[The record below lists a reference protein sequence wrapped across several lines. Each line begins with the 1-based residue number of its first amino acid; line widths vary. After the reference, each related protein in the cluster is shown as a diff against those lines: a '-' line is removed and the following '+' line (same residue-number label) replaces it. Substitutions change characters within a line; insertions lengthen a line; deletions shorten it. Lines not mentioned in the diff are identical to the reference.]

1 MTSRTSTPDLRTPV
15 GAGGLRSGDRV
26 RVRSREEILATLDAD
41 GRSENLPFMPEMLK
55 FAGRTL
61 PVDSVVHRTC
71 DTVSGRSELRGMTG
85 TVHLRDARCDGSA
98 HGGCQAR
105 CLLYWRQ
112 EWLEPVGT
120 PQDAQ
125 APGPAA
131 DDPQPDADQ
140 DVPAVLAAAVRG
152 AGHRDDDP
160 VYSCQATRM
169 PEATCPVSG
178 KDVRL
183 WVKDV
188 QSRNA
193 RVRTAAVS
201 FAAHALTYLKVLG
214 RRWPKDPVPTGE
226 KRRHPPL
233 NLQPGDLVEVKSLPE
248 IEATL
253 DQHNRLRGL
262 FFAVEMTPYCGR
274 RARVLAR
281 VERIIDEKTGRMLSL
296 RDCLMLEDVWCD
308 GRLHFLCGRKI
319 YAYWR
324 EAWLRRAPEVGTG
337 AAE

>member
-1 MTSRTSTPDLRTPV
+1 
-15 GAGGLRSGDRV
+15 
-26 RVRSREEILATLDAD
+26 
-41 GRSENLPFMPEMLK
+41 MPEMLQ

-61 PVDSVVHRTC
+61 AVDSVVHRTC

-85 TVHLRDARCDGSA
+85 TVHLQDTRCDGSA

-112 EWLEPVGT
+112 EWLEPAGRSQG
-120 PQDAQ
+120 PEMPD
-125 APGPAA
+125 PPAA
-131 DDPQPDADQ
+131 LDVTGESVKGPWPASDQ
-140 DVPAVLAAAVRG
+140 AVPAVLRAAARG

-169 PEATCPVSG
+169 PEATCAVSG

-183 WVKDV
+183 WAKDL

-201 FAAHALTYLKVLG
+201 FSAHVLTYLKILG

-233 NLQPGDLVEVKSLPE
+233 DLQQGELVEVKSLKE

-253 DQHNRLRGL
+253 NENNRLRGL

-296 RDCLMLEDVWCD
+296 RDCIMLEDVWCD
-308 GRLHFLCGRKI
+308 GTFHFLCGRKI

-324 EAWLRRAPEVGTG
+324 EAWLRRVADAGTG
-337 AAE
+337 AVE